1 MRPSIQPGIPKMR
14 QIILDTETT
23 GLSPKAGHRVIE
35 IGCVELVNRRL
46 TGNHFHYYL
55 NPDREI
61 DPGAQAVHGITAEF
75 LADKPRFKDIIE
87 SLIEYVQDAEIIIH
101 NAEFDLGFLDHE
113 FKLCGK
119 KFLPFEEY
127 VSKIVC
133 TLQMARN
140 KHPGQKNNLDVLC
153 KRYGVDNSKRD
164 LHGALLDSEILAD
177 VYLAMTGGQETLGLS
192 EQVSEIV
199 DRQVIETQEMV
210 NAQECVELPVVR
222 ATAEEIEAHA
232 KFFG

>member
-1 MRPSIQPGIPKMR
+1 MR

-55 NPDREI
+55 NPDRAI
-61 DPGAQAVHGITAEF
+61 DPGAQAVHGITSEF

-87 SLIEYVQDAEIIIH
+87 SLIEYVKDAEIIIH
-101 NAEFDLGFLDHE
+101 NADFDVGFLDNE
-113 FKLCGK
+113 FALCGK
-119 KFLPFEEY
+119 KYLNFEEY
-127 VSKIVC
+127 VSKITC

-192 EQVSEIV
+192 EQSTSRVERTQQVSDE
-199 DRQVIETQEMV
+199 QVFVGEKIEVVVLRANPE
-210 NAQECVELPVVR
+210 EL
-222 ATAEEIEAHA
+222 AEHE
-232 KFFG
+232 KYF

>member
-1 MRPSIQPGIPKMR
+1 MR

-23 GLSPKAGHRVIE
+23 GLSPKSGHRVIE
-35 IGCVELVNRRL
+35 IGCVELINRRL

-55 NPDREI
+55 NPDRDI
-61 DPGAQAVHGITAEF
+61 DPGAQAVHGITRQF
-75 LADKPRFKDIIE
+75 LADKPRFKEIVDA
-87 SLIEYVQDAEIIIH
+87 LIDYVKDAEIIIH
-101 NAEFDLGFLDHE
+101 NADFDLGFLDSE
-113 FKLCGK
+113 LKLCGK

-127 VSKIVC
+127 VSNVIC

-140 KHPGQKNNLDVLC
+140 KHPGQKNNLDILC

-192 EQVSEIV
+192 EQASVGV
-199 DRQVIETQEMV
+199 ARQVTESQEAV
-210 NAQECVELPVVR
+210 NAQEWVELPVVR
-222 ATAEEIEAHA
+222 ASPEEVEAHEA
-232 KFFG
+232 FIRY

>member
-1 MRPSIQPGIPKMR
+1 MR
-14 QIILDTETT
+14 QIFLDTETT

-35 IGCVELVNRRL
+35 IGCVEMENRRL

-61 DPGAQAVHGITAEF
+61 DPGAQAVHGITSAF
-75 LADKPRFKDIIE
+75 LADKPRFKEILD
-87 SLIEYVQDAEIIIH
+87 SLLAYVKDAEIIIH
-101 NAEFDLGFLDHE
+101 NADFDLGFLDSE
-113 FKLCGK
+113 LARCGK

-127 VSKIVC
+127 VHSVTC

-164 LHGALLDSEILAD
+164 LHGALLDSEILAE
-177 VYLAMTGGQETLGLS
+177 VYLAMTGGQESLGLS
-192 EQVSEIV
+192 EQVSPVQQVSQVVVEPQDQTEIV
-199 DRQVIETQEMV
+199 I
-210 NAQECVELPVVR
+210 VR
-222 ATAEEIEAHA
+222 ASSDELAAHEGFM
-232 KFFG
+232 KE

>member
-1 MRPSIQPGIPKMR
+1 MR

-55 NPDREI
+55 NPDRQV
-61 DPGAQAVHGITAEF
+61 DPGAQAVHGITSEF
-75 LADKPRFKDIIE
+75 LADKPRFKDIVEQFI
-87 SLIEYVQDAEIIIH
+87 SYVQDAEIIIH
-101 NAEFDLGFLDHE
+101 NADFDVGFLDHE
-113 FKLCGK
+113 LSLCGK
-119 KFLPFEEY
+119 KYLAFEEY
-127 VSKIVC
+127 VQQVVC
-133 TLQMARN
+133 TLQMARS

-164 LHGALLDSEILAD
+164 LHGALLDSEILAE

-192 EQVSEIV
+192 DQNNVTFTAKNNTYVETIAPTEMIQGV
-199 DRQVIETQEMV
+199 VIAASQE
-210 NAQECVELPVVR
+210 ELS
-222 ATAEEIEAHA
+222 AHDA
-232 KFFG
+232 FEKLLTGGGH